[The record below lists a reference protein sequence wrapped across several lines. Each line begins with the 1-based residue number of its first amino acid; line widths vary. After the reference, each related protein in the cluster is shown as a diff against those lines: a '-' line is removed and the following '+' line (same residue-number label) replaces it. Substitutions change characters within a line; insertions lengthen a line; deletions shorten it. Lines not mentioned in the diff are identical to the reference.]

1 MQASPVR
8 IDDDIWI
15 GGNVT
20 IFLGVHIGK
29 NVVIGADSVITGDI
43 HDNTIAVGNPCKV
56 IKENK

>member
-20 IFLGVHIGK
+20 IFPGVHIGK
-29 NVVIGADSVITGDI
+29 ML
-43 HDNTIAVGNPCKV
+43 
-56 IKENK
+56 